1 MARPSFDDA
10 WALLKQVPQI
20 DLSNA
25 EREFVPMARAGGA
38 NDARNLQSNLGL
50 FDPALAVQT
59 VGSNFEPQQIRI
71 GRGQPAPRAPQIESQ
86 FMTPYHPGDS
96 ITEGGFKIMGV
107 PAGGGTPVQMSK
119 VSGLTRR
126 KHPIDGGFSHFQLGG
141 LGGATPPEFRR
152 QGNYEKLMRAILS
165 QGIGIQSTNRN
176 NMSNPFHRKF
186 SGKTGDMYNV
196 TVDGERRDD
205 VEDKDIRGGT
215 IVDYSPPMIH
225 GKDGGIITQRPIGAP
240 PGERFP
246 HGEPEGGFGSLA
258 RYDFGA
264 LPFRRNLDFE
274 ENKNVRGDDR
284 NTEQTLLAEA
294 VLANMNRSRNTPMSM
309 HDMLFEGGRMGQRE
323 RLRYGNSPMRGE
335 MRGRVDDLPSPTSGG
350 GLRYALGF
358 NTPHRPLTSDEKTG
372 DPLLLVQPQGSIAQ
386 RINDEIRERERQKTI
401 AYQEKMRQEEEE
413 RQKMVEDLLPN
424 AGDLSDPANAPMMA
438 AIQELTRRQQMEQEN
453 DNDDSWV
460 EELGSLFG

>member
-1 MARPSFDDA
+1 MPPFDNA
-10 WALLKQVPQI
+10 WALLKQAPQI
-20 DLSNA
+20 ELSNA
-25 EREFVPMARAGGA
+25 EREFVPMARAGGT

-50 FDPALAVQT
+50 FDPSLAVQT

-71 GRGQPAPRAPQIESQ
+71 GRGQPVPRAPQIESE
-86 FMTPYHPGDS
+86 FITPYQPGDS
-96 ITEGGFKIMGV
+96 ITDGGFKIMGV
-107 PAGGGTPVQMSK
+107 PADGGKPVQMSK
-119 VSGLTRR
+119 VSGVTRK

-165 QGIGIQSTNRN
+165 QGIGVQSTNRN
-176 NMSNPFHRKF
+176 AMSNPFHRKF

-196 TVDGERRDD
+196 SVDGEGRGD
-205 VEDKDIRGGT
+205 VEDSEIRAGA
-215 IVDYSPPMIH
+215 IVDYNPPMIR

-264 LPFRRNLDFE
+264 LPFRRNPEFE
-274 ENKNVRGDDR
+274 GNRNVRGDDP

-294 VLANMNRSRNTPMSM
+294 VLANMNRGRDTPLGM

-323 RLRYGNSPMRGE
+323 RTRYGNSPMRGE
-335 MRGRVDDLPSPTSGG
+335 MRGRVDELPSSSFGG
-350 GLRYALGF
+350 GLKYALGF
-358 NTPHRPLTSDEKTG
+358 NTPHRPLTTDEETG

-386 RINDEIRERERQKTI
+386 RINDEIKERERQKTI
-401 AYQEKMRQEEEE
+401 AHQEQQRREEEE
-413 RQKMVEDLLPN
+413 RQQKVEALLPN
-424 AGDLSDPANAPMMA
+424 AVNLSDPANAPMMA
-438 AIQELTRRQQMEQEN
+438 AIQELMRRHERTQQSFEN
-453 DNDDSWV
+453 DNNENWED
-460 EELGSLFG
+460 LATLFS